1 MPALTQEQYENWKE
15 TATFENQSVGEEFGA
30 DLPLKNYF
38 EDGELQILSLI
49 RYDPTALQKLRN
61 NPASL
66 GINQNT
72 GEPFTKEFIDNKLK
86 TIGDKYNFYNRRPVD
101 PKGDPQP
108 FGNKLFENVQSLLS
122 TPIAQPGLAPPS
134 IPITPPKYNVIDE
147 TVGEL
152 QERGFSG
159 YKEYDDPNRN
169 VIFKGFDFDSVR
181 NLSFFQPRNK
191 TPRDLNFAL
200 ETVSKRTGVDQG
212 KAYWADPSKPEL
224 GMQIEHPGSKEVS
237 AFNLPRFTPWRDS
250 IDFLQTETPAFI
262 GELIFFKY
270 GRGAAKEIFEKQKYP
285 GGVAKVL
292 EWGGTATGTGFSASL
307 GETFRLSMGKLMG
320 AHDRSYPEIFLESG
334 MTGLLSTLSV
344 GALDGLAR
352 GLPLIKDMLKGE
364 VLPDA
369 MFSEL
374 DEAIKAA
381 RRSDAGIQTRGKV
394 QQDINVLP
402 DGTIRFDDVGTSAQE
417 VTTKEIN
424 EAVAKLVPDSQY
436 FLGKDTD
443 LTIAPAALS
452 EAAADFEI
460 LFLKNSTDPEIR
472 KIFRNILDG
481 DQVLMQRFLS
491 SLNRELGAGIDKDLS
506 GNSISSYFKE
516 GALERADDLRA
527 ASALAMDNVLNAMG
541 GSSVDAGGNALYKN
555 VPNAKLSTDL
565 QERSHSR
572 FREIS
577 DAYVAEY
584 NKNFNTALEDPRYI
598 DLTTGGGKTAKAAEA
613 WEQIGNNTDALFR
626 DVESAGARE
635 DFYELLGVNGKET
648 LAKLRN
654 RAPVEKEV
662 IDKRNPFS
670 LNEKG
675 EKIPNKIT
683 TVVSGP
689 YARAN
694 FTLKELNDARVTLN
708 KHVASTNNELSRK
721 KASDLERA
729 LSDQMFQLLKEG
741 ASVESKIPLT
751 SDKKLMAWMKT
762 NDYGFDIKK
771 AWTQQKDAIL
781 RTKYVAEIANA
792 RANPE
797 NFVNDLLAT
806 NVKGSLTN
814 EKVTNLVYILNA
826 TNAPELRILQDSV
839 IAKITNKVNELPGSG
854 VAPTP
859 FQKGLAYTKFLK
871 ENESTLRAFFPK
883 DDFKN
888 INTLKSFEKN
898 VLNQLE
904 KEDALIN
911 QITTQAG
918 DSNYTNVV
926 KGVLEMGES
935 AKRAGDFENALAFI
949 KPFLD
954 ESPLLQKRTASVA
967 KSWVVSK
974 IMKRGDDGIWSLDP
988 EELNKMLY
996 EGFGPAE
1003 TGKTF
1008 SDLFS
1013 PLIGSEGKQYV
1024 KNLEYLDLMA
1034 QRYQIRQGSV
1044 DAIDE
1049 AALTPGTGFIERMLN
1064 PPLTQR
1070 GRRITAIRNLA
1081 QVNSGKYIGEL
1092 LLNPKKLDKAI
1103 KARKAKLNFQA
1114 ALRVMTALGVNS
1126 YMDPAEEYSDYDPK
1140 TKKYLNSTQSRA
1152 NRNVVNVIEFVTP
1165 KSTGETN

>member
-1 MPALTQEQYENWKE
+1 MPALTKEQYENWKE
-15 TATFENQSVGEEFGA
+15 TATFESESVEEQFGA

-49 RYDPTALQKLRN
+49 RYDAAALQKLRN

-134 IPITPPKYNVIDE
+134 VSINSPQYNVIDE
-147 TVGEL
+147 SVGKL

-169 VIFKGFDFDSVR
+169 VIFKGFDFDSVK
-181 NLSFFQPRNK
+181 NLSYFMPRNK

-200 ETVSKRTGVDQG
+200 GTVSKRTGVDQG
-212 KAYWADPSKPEL
+212 TAYWADPSNPEL

-237 AFNLPRFTPWRDS
+237 SWNLPRFTPVRDS

-270 GRGAAKEIFEKQKYP
+270 GRAGAREIFEKQQYP

-320 AHDRSYPEIFLESG
+320 AHDRSYPEIFAEAGL
-334 MTGLLSTLSV
+334 TGLLSTLSV
-344 GALDGLAR
+344 GTLDGLAR

-364 VLPDA
+364 LLPDA
-369 MFSEL
+369 VFGEL

-394 QQDINVLP
+394 EQNINVLP

-436 FLGKDTD
+436 FLGRDTN
-443 LTIAPAALS
+443 LTLAPAALS

-460 LFLKNSTDPEIR
+460 MFLKNSTDPEIR
-472 KIFRNILDG
+472 KIFRNILNG

-491 SLNRELGAGIDKDLS
+491 SLNREIGGGIDKDLS
-506 GNSISSYFKE
+506 GNSISSYFKD

-527 ASALAMDNVLNAMG
+527 ATALAMDNVLNAMG

-565 QERSHSR
+565 QERSQTR

-577 DAYVAEY
+577 DEYVSEY
-584 NKNFNTALEDPRYI
+584 NTAFKTALEDPRYAG
-598 DLTTGGGKTAKAAEA
+598 LTTGGGRTAKAAEA

-626 DVESAGARE
+626 DVESSAARE
-635 DFYELLGVNGKET
+635 DFYELLGVDSKST
-648 LAKLRN
+648 LAKLRG

-662 IDKRNPFS
+662 RDKRNPFT

-675 EKIPNKIT
+675 QKIPNYIT
-683 TVVSGP
+683 TVVAGP
-689 YARAN
+689 YAKPN
-694 FTLKELNDARVTLN
+694 FTLDELNTARVTLN
-708 KHVASTNNELSRK
+708 KHVASTNNEVSRK

-741 ASVESKIPLT
+741 ASAESNIPLT
-751 SDKKLMAWMKT
+751 SNKKLMEWMSD
-762 NDYGFDIKK
+762 NNYGFNIKQ

-797 NFVNDLLAT
+797 SFVNNLLAT
-806 NVKGSLTN
+806 NVPGSLTN
-814 EKVTNLVYILNA
+814 EKITNLVYILNA

-839 IAKITNKVNELPGSG
+839 IAKITNTVNELPKSG

-859 FQKGLAYTKFLK
+859 FQKGLAYRKFLK
-871 ENESTLRAFFPK
+871 ENESTIRAFFPK
-883 DDFKN
+883 DDFKS
-888 INTLKSFEKN
+888 INTFKDFEKN
-898 VLNQLE
+898 VLPQLE
-904 KEDALIN
+904 KENLLID

-926 KGVLEMGES
+926 KGILEMGDS
-935 AKRAGDFENALAFI
+935 AKRAAVFEDNLAFI

-954 ESPLLQKRTASVA
+954 QSPLLQKRTSSVA
-967 KSWVVSK
+967 KSWLVSK
-974 IMKRGDDGIWSLDP
+974 IMKRGNDGIWSLDP
-988 EELNKMLY
+988 EELNKILY

-1013 PLIGSEGKQYV
+1013 PLIGAEGKQYV

-1034 QRYQIRQGSV
+1034 QRYQIRQNSIE
-1044 DAIDE
+1044 AIDA
-1049 AALTPGTGFIERMLN
+1049 AALVPGTGLFERMFN
-1064 PPLTQR
+1064 PPLTAR

-1092 LLNPKKLDKAI
+1092 LLDPKKLDKAI
-1103 KARKAKLNFQA
+1103 KARKAKLDFQA

-1126 YMDPAEEYSDYDPK
+1126 YMDPAEEYSNYDPK
-1140 TKKYLNSTQSRA
+1140 TKKYLNSAQSKA
-1152 NRNVVNVIEFVTP
+1152 TRNAVNAIEFITP
-1165 KSTGETN
+1165 EPTGAMN